1 LKKVEFLELPVDDR
15 SQVLFVKSIH
25 SQTGKFKTI
34 VAVVDASALAGVRKN
49 WDNPLP
55 GDIKEIVG
63 ELITDSDG
71 KEVSLNHGDRKW
83 LLADRPVVEVGARAT
98 VVLAMSTLTKVVTFK
113 TPSSFKI
120 VLRQMQKRKKT
131 MLLIYIL
138 SHQVLT
144 S

>member
-1 LKKVEFLELPVDDR
+1 M
-15 SQVLFVKSIH
+15 
-25 SQTGKFKTI
+25 
-34 VAVVDASALAGVRKN
+34 
-49 WDNPLP
+49 
-55 GDIKEIVG
+55 
-63 ELITDSDG
+63 DSDG